1 MGTSAILMMI
11 VAIGIVW
18 GGLLAA
24 VLFLRARPQVTDGD
38 WSIDPDDP
46 AGPDGLDGSDDP
58 DGSETGDHRSG
69 DAPLHR
75 DT

>member
-1 MGTSAILMMI
+1 MATSAILMMI

-24 VLFLRARPQVTDGD
+24 VLFLRAKPQVTDGE
-38 WSIDPDDP
+38 W
-46 AGPDGLDGSDDP
+46 AVDP
-58 DGSETGDHRSG
+58 DGVDGPAAGDHRPG
-69 DAPLHR
+69 DAPLRR